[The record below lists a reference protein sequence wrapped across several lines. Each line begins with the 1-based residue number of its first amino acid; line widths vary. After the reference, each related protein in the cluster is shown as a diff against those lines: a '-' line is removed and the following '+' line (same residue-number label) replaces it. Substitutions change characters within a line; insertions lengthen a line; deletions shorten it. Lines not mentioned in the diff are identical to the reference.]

1 MCKRRALMCFG
12 LEAATWKVPGCAH
25 GGLLNLCKKSSAQV
39 LAVFTAVFPEV
50 EVVHVPALFVK

>member
-1 MCKRRALMCFG
+1 MCSG